1 MREELFDIPK
11 GTGYTCVFDGE
22 IDKIPLAGTLVA
34 IETASNGL
42 VNCVTTG
49 EYNLRKSPVQKFYQP
64 DSDTPNEYRECSSR
78 GEFLVSVEVRY
89 ADRPD
94 STNMRWLDELHFPVL
109 KREVLKDEHDT

>member
-11 GTGYTCVFDGE
+11 GTEYTCVFDGE

-49 EYNLRKSPVQKFYQP
+49 NYSLRKSPVEKFYQP
-64 DSDTPNEYRECSSR
+64 TPDDYRGCSAR

-89 ADRPD
+89 VD
-94 STNMRWLDELHFPVL
+94 SGSINSRWLDELHFPL
-109 KREVLKDEHDT
+109 LTREVNESV